1 MWRRNGELGAVRWDE
16 CIDERR
22 PDAISEI
29 PGVGVTQV
37 SLMAD
42 MDDARLV
49 EQICGGCEESL
60 LHLVADRCGAYLRFA
75 ARSFRYD
82 GDLEHDLCVH
92 LFGSGDW
99 SRLRTWQGGS
109 LNSWIQSVARNIC
122 LNAHRTRM
130 KYLGRFE
137 HLSPGGESS
146 DVATPSAEHQ
156 MIEHEDRR
164 MKILKAVDQLNARDK
179 EVVMLHC
186 LGDLTIEGLAERL
199 GLTVPATRVIKT
211 RALARLRD
219 MLSEEQDH
227 D

>member
-1 MWRRNGELGAVRWDE
+1 
-16 CIDERR
+16 
-22 PDAISEI
+22 
-29 PGVGVTQV
+29 VTQD
-37 SLMAD
+37 SRSAD
-42 MDDARLV
+42 EDDAMLV
-49 EQICGGCEESL
+49 EQICGGCKESL
-60 LHLVADRCGAYLRFA
+60 LHLVVDRCGAYLRFA

-99 SRLRTWQGGS
+99 SRLRSWQGGS
-109 LNSWIQSVARNIC
+109 LNSWIQKVVRNIC
-122 LNAHRTRM
+122 LNAHRARM

-137 HLSPGGESS
+137 HLPPGGESS
-146 DVATPSAEHQ
+146 DVAISPAEHQ
-156 MIEHEDRR
+156 MIEEEDRR
-164 MKILKAVDQLNARDK
+164 MRILKAVDGLNVRDK

-186 LGDLTIEGLAERL
+186 LGELTIEGLAERF